1 MKEGVTTSSTALVD
15 ITMTATRRPDI
26 LRRTLESFTKLMF
39 SPVLDQVRLVVNVDP
54 AGLPISSFDIIDVCR
69 EFFPNGNIHC
79 RLAAEPSFGSAFCWT
94 WSQVSAPWVFHLED
108 DWELLRPVE
117 LSAMIALMEEEP
129 DLAVMRLPYKLT
141 GEELSKNW
149 NLFFPWNGRYFE
161 CPANYAGGA
170 GFSGHPS
177 LIRSD
182 FVKRTLKFL
191 NPNHNPEKQ
200 FHARIPDLQK
210 VVLEYRYGVWA
221 ERSAPPIIK
230 DIGRDWMT
238 QQGFS
243 KEGNKAFFTRWA
255 KPAA

>member
-1 MKEGVTTSSTALVD
+1 MKEGVTHESTALVD

-26 LRRTLESFTKLMF
+26 LRTTLDSFLKLMF
-39 SPVLDQVRLVVNVDP
+39 FPVRDQVRLIINIDP
-54 AGLPISSFDIIDVCR
+54 AGLPVSSFDILDVAR
-69 EFFPNGNIHC
+69 EFFPLGNIAC
-79 RLAAEPSFGSAFCWT
+79 RLTAEPGFGSAFCWT

-108 DWELLRPVE
+108 DWELLQPVD

-129 DLAVMRLPYKLT
+129 DLAVLRLPYKLT
-141 GEELSKNW
+141 GPETSKSW
-149 NLFFPWNGRYFE
+149 NVFFPWNGRYFE
-161 CPANYAGGA
+161 CPQDRATAA

-177 LIRSD
+177 LIRND
-182 FVKRTLKFL
+182 FVKRTLKYL

-210 VVLEYRYGVWA
+210 IILEYRYGVWA
-221 ERSAPPIIK
+221 QRNAPPTVR
-230 DIGRDWMT
+230 DIGRDWMV
-238 QQGFS
+238 QNGFL